1 MHCMRDLWLYRTSVI
16 FVDFDLHPFDAI
28 WCCFAVLII
37 IVVGEA
43 TLSLLGMQKPFW
55 LTHLNQ
61 ATFLLFS
68 FREYLLFIRWTRWQ
82 HLLLFTSHVNV
93 WDWKLFLLETRWQL
107 FAIQECMFS
116 TTLVKFSSFTNMI
129 YDTNSLNLLLFFK
142 EIVLVAV

>member
-1 MHCMRDLWLYRTSVI
+1 MHCMRDLWLYSTSVI
-16 FVDFDLHPFDAI
+16 SFCWLWFASF
-28 WCCFAVLII
+28 WCNLMFFAVLNI

-55 LTHLNQ
+55 LTHMSQ

-68 FREYLLFIRWTRWQ
+68 FWEYILFIQWTRWQ

-129 YDTNSLNLLLFFK
+129 YDTNSLNLLLFLRK
-142 EIVLVAV
+142 LC